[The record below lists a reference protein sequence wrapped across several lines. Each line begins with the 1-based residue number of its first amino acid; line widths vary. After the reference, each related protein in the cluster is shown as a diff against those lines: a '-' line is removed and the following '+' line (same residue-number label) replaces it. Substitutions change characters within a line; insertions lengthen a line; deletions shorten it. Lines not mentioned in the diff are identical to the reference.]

1 MASGCKDRIR
11 AGVVLTGGASL
22 IEGCQQLAE
31 QVFDIPCR
39 IGYPRNIGGLT
50 DVVDNPKFATAVG
63 LLRYGA
69 EQELRRGFTMIERPT
84 LSTESEEE
92 QPSGEGS
99 LFSRL
104 LTRMKRWTLRS
115 LIFPQ
120 PRRLGENT
128 HGAFRQK
135 HSIGHFK

>member
-1 MASGCKDRIR
+1 MTMLCDFYELTMGNGYFEAGCKDRIR

-104 LTRMKRWTLRS
+104 LTRMKRWFMDIT
-115 LIFPQ
+115 
-120 PRRLGENT
+120 
-128 HGAFRQK
+128 
-135 HSIGHFK
+135 

>member
-1 MASGCKDRIR
+1 MEEVLSYVNKTIVASGCKDRIR

-69 EQELRRGFTMIERPT
+69 EQELRRGFVSERPV
-84 LSTESEEE
+84 LSTETDEEPAE
-92 QPSGEGS
+92 GGEGS

-104 LTRMKRWTLRS
+104 IARMKRWFMDIS
-115 LIFPQ
+115 
-120 PRRLGENT
+120 
-128 HGAFRQK
+128 
-135 HSIGHFK
+135 